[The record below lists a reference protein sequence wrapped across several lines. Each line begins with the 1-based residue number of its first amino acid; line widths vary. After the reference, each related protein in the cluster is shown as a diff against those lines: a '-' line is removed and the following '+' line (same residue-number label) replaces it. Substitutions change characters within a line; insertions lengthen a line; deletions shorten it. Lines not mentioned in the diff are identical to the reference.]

1 MGDDHGLG
9 AGTPAPQYR
18 YVEIADDVQAR
29 ITSGALP
36 IGARL
41 PGEQDLADE
50 YRVATHT
57 ARRAVRVLRE
67 RGLVATLPSKGT
79 YVVAAPGPDV
89 APPP

>member
-1 MGDDHGLG
+1 MGDGRDG
-9 AGTPAPQYR
+9 AVPG
-18 YVEIADDVQAR
+18 YVYMEVADAIARKIADG
-29 ITSGALP
+29 TLP
-36 IGARL
+36 VGARL
-41 PGEQDLADE
+41 PGEQDMARE
-50 YRVATHT
+50 HGIATHT